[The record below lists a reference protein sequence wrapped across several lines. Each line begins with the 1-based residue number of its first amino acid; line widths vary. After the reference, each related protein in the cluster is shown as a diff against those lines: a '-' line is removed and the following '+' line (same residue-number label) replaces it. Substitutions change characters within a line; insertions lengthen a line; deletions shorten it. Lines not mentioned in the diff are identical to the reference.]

1 METSNEK
8 MNKALRIGSVRRSEY
23 DSLTEKEQKIYDSIM
38 SHFLNT
44 LHDSAYDKAIQGGV
58 NYQFIYK

>member
-8 MNKALRIGSVRRSEY
+8 MNKALRIGSFRRSEY

-38 SHFLNT
+38 SHFPNT

>member
-38 SHFLNT
+38 SHFPNT